1 VSTAVLS
8 KPETSR
14 TEAWSLARFGKRIL
28 DILFSAVTLV
38 VTAPLLAVIAVLVK
52 LDSHGPALYC
62 APRAGK
68 DGAVFPCCK
77 IRTMVIGADRRKD
90 ELRIHNER
98 QGPIFKLANDPR
110 VTRVGRWLRRYSLD
124 EIPQLWN
131 VLKGEM
137 SLVGPRP
144 HPIDD
149 CERYDAWHWR
159 RLQVTPGLTGLWQ
172 VTARCDP
179 SFQRNMQL
187 DLEYIERWSF
197 ALDLKILCRTAA
209 VVLAGTGK

>member
-1 VSTAVLS
+1 VSSAVLP

-14 TEAWSLARFGKRIL
+14 TDSLPLARTTKRL
-28 DILFSAVTLV
+28 VDIFLSALCLV
-38 VTAPLLAVIAVLVK
+38 LSGPLLAVLAGLVK
-52 LDSHGPALYC
+52 VDSRGPVLYW

-68 DGAVFPCCK
+68 DGAPFPCCK
-77 IRTMVIGADRRKD
+77 IRTMVVGADRRKD
-90 ELRIHNER
+90 EFRAHNER
-98 QGPIFKLANDPR
+98 QGPIFKLTNDPR
-110 VTRVGRWLRRYSLD
+110 VTRVGRFLRRYSLD

-144 HPIDD
+144 HPIDEY
-149 CERYDAWHWR
+149 ERYEAWHRR
-159 RLQVTPGLTGLWQ
+159 RLEVTPGLTGLWQ

-187 DLEYIERWSF
+187 DLEYIERWSL
-197 ALDLKILCRTAA
+197 ALDLRILCRTAG

>member
-1 VSTAVLS
+1 VAL
-8 KPETSR
+8 
-14 TEAWSLARFGKRIL
+14 SLARFSKRIL
-28 DILFSAVTLV
+28 DISISAVVLLL
-38 VTAPLLAVIAVLVK
+38 TAPVLAVLAAIVK
-52 LDSHGPALYC
+52 FDSRGPAIYC
-62 APRAGK
+62 ALRAGK
-68 DGAVFPCCK
+68 DGVAFPCCK
-77 IRTMVIGADRRKD
+77 IRTMVLGADRRKD

-110 VTRVGRWLRRYSLD
+110 ITRVGRWLRRYSLD

-149 CERYDAWHWR
+149 CERYEPWHWR

-187 DLEYIERWSF
+187 DLEYIERWSL
-197 ALDLKILCRTAA
+197 ALDLQILCRTIA